1 LRDRVLSLFDNLRK
15 GENMEIPN
23 YGRISAKTIIFDLN
37 GTLGV
42 EGKVSKDVKELLKKL
57 VEKYNVVILSSDTFG
72 TLEEEF
78 RGIDL
83 KVERV
88 KDGNEKLEKAL
99 KYEPYIGI
107 GNGNNDVR
115 MLENAELAI
124 CVIGEEGASVE
135 ALLASDIVVKDI
147 RDAINLLL
155 NEKRLIATLR
165 G

>member
-1 LRDRVLSLFDNLRK
+1 
-15 GENMEIPN
+15 MEIPN
-23 YGRISAKTIIFDLN
+23 YGRIMAKTVIFDLN

-42 EGKVSKDVKELLKKL
+42 EGKVRKDIKELLKEL
-57 VEKYNVVILSSDTFG
+57 SEKYEIVVLSSDTFG
-72 TLEEEF
+72 TLKDEF
-78 RGIDL
+78 NELDI
-83 KVERV
+83 KIERV
-88 KDGNEKLEKAL
+88 KDGNEKLQKAL
-99 KYEPYIGI
+99 EYEPYIGV

-124 CVIGEEGASVE
+124 CVIGEEGASVK

>member
-1 LRDRVLSLFDNLRK
+1 
-15 GENMEIPN
+15 MEIPN
-23 YGRISAKTIIFDLN
+23 YGRIMAKTVIFDLN

-42 EGKVSKDVKELLKKL
+42 EGKVKADVKELLKEL
-57 VEKYNVVILSSDTFG
+57 SEKYEIVVLSSDTFG
-72 TLEEEF
+72 TLKDEF
-78 RGIDL
+78 NELDI
-83 KVERV
+83 KIERV
-88 KDGNEKLEKAL
+88 KDGNEKLQKAL
-99 KYEPYIGI
+99 EYEPYIGV

-124 CVIGEEGASVE
+124 CVIGEEGASVK

-147 RDAINLLL
+147 KDAINLLL

>member
-1 LRDRVLSLFDNLRK
+1 
-15 GENMEIPN
+15 MEIPN
-23 YGRISAKTIIFDLN
+23 YGRINAKTVVFDLN

-42 EGKVSKDVKELLKKL
+42 EGKVSEEIKELLDKL
-57 VEKYNVVILSSDTFG
+57 SEKYRVIVLSSDTFG

-78 RGIDL
+78 KGMKI
-83 KVERV
+83 KVEKV
-88 KDGNEKLEKAL
+88 NNGNEKLQKAL
-99 KYEPYIGI
+99 EYEPYIGV

-124 CVIGEEGASVE
+124 CVIGDEGASVE
-135 ALLASDIVVKDI
+135 ALLASDIVVKDVK
-147 RDAINLLL
+147 DAINLLL

>member
-1 LRDRVLSLFDNLRK
+1 
-15 GENMEIPN
+15 MEIPN

-72 TLEEEF
+72 TLDEEF

-88 KDGNEKLEKAL
+88 KDGNEKLQKAL
-99 KYEPYIGI
+99 EYEPYIGV

>member
-1 LRDRVLSLFDNLRK
+1 
-15 GENMEIPN
+15 MEIPN
-23 YGRISAKTIIFDLN
+23 YGRIMAKTVIFDLN

-42 EGKVSKDVKELLKKL
+42 EGKVRKDIKELLKEL
-57 VEKYNVVILSSDTFG
+57 SEKYEIVVLSSDTFG
-72 TLEEEF
+72 TLKDEF
-78 RGIDL
+78 NELDI
-83 KVERV
+83 KIERV
-88 KDGNEKLEKAL
+88 KDGNEKLQKAL
-99 KYEPYIGI
+99 EYEPYIGV

>member
-1 LRDRVLSLFDNLRK
+1 
-15 GENMEIPN
+15 MEIPN
-23 YGRISAKTIIFDLN
+23 YGRINAKTVVFDLN

-42 EGKVSKDVKELLKKL
+42 EGKVSEEIKELLDKL
-57 VEKYNVVILSSDTFG
+57 SEKYRVVVLSSDTFG

-78 RGIDL
+78 KGMKI
-83 KVERV
+83 KVEKV
-88 KDGNEKLEKAL
+88 NNGNEKLQKAL
-99 KYEPYIGI
+99 EYEPYIGV

-124 CVIGEEGASVE
+124 CVIGDEGASVE
-135 ALLASDIVVKDI
+135 ALLASDIVVKDVK
-147 RDAINLLL
+147 DAINLLL

>member
-1 LRDRVLSLFDNLRK
+1 
-15 GENMEIPN
+15 MEIPN
-23 YGRISAKTIIFDLN
+23 YGRIMAKTVIFDLN

-42 EGKVSKDVKELLKKL
+42 EGKVKADVKELLKEL
-57 VEKYNVVILSSDTFG
+57 SEKYEIMVLSSDTFG
-72 TLEEEF
+72 TLKDEF
-78 RGIDL
+78 NELDI
-83 KVERV
+83 KIERV
-88 KDGNEKLEKAL
+88 KDGNEKLQKAL
-99 KYEPYIGI
+99 EYEPYIGV

-124 CVIGEEGASVE
+124 CVIGEEGASVK

>member
-1 LRDRVLSLFDNLRK
+1 
-15 GENMEIPN
+15 MEIPN
-23 YGRISAKTIIFDLN
+23 YGRIMAKTVIFDLN

-42 EGKVSKDVKELLKKL
+42 EGKVKADVKELLKEL
-57 VEKYNVVILSSDTFG
+57 SEKYEIVVLSSDTFG
-72 TLEEEF
+72 TLKDEF
-78 RGIDL
+78 NELDI
-83 KVERV
+83 KIERV
-88 KDGNEKLEKAL
+88 KDGNEKLQKAL
-99 KYEPYIGI
+99 EYEPYIGV

-147 RDAINLLL
+147 KNAINLLL